1 MNKDILNKQLIGSI
15 FSQQDISNF
24 KYDLIQ
30 YEADLSKLSLK
41 KFYTSINFYGTS
53 SLLVFTK
60 VNNKHYCFTVER
72 QTLSY
77 NFNKIDYNKVKL
89 DMRNI
94 RLDYDIYQGTIFDG
108 ILVKTSN
115 KDDLFIISDVY
126 TFRGIN
132 YTKTRLDEK
141 LKIVIDYLK
150 ENYSED
156 HLENNIKLTI
166 NRIFPIDKT
175 THVVNKILPEIKDLK
190 YRGLCFYPEYSETK
204 LIFMFNNNQDKQDK
218 KDSHPMQQRNKY
230 ISQDKYTNQDKYIN
244 PRYNLQEIKNNND
257 NKRDKEIKK
266 ENISDNNK
274 IITTPHEN
282 KYSDKNQSKYRY
294 INTSGQDIFAT
305 LEVKPTGNVDVYK
318 VNSVERTIIEGK
330 KILKRIQMG
339 IAYINKIQQSH
350 KLRELFNNKSSLL
363 MKCKFND
370 DKSKWEPLEIDSN
383 AKHPTFINDIDLE
396 MMELSDSED

>member
-24 KYDLIQ
+24 KYELIQ
-30 YEADLSKLSLK
+30 YEADLSKLLLK
-41 KFYTSINFYGTS
+41 KFFTSINFCGTS
-53 SLLVFTK
+53 CLLVFTK

-77 NFNKIDYNKVKL
+77 NFSKIDYNKVKL
-89 DMRNI
+89 DMRNL

-115 KDDLFIISDVY
+115 KDDLFIISDIY

-132 YTKTRLDEK
+132 YTKTRLDDK
-141 LKIVIDYLK
+141 LKLVIDYLK

-156 HLENNIKLTI
+156 HLENNIRLTV

-175 THVVNKILPEIKDLK
+175 SHVVNKILPEIKDLK

-204 LIFMFNNNQDKQDK
+204 LIFMFNNNQEKQDK
-218 KDSHPMQQRNKY
+218 KDSPPLQHKIINK
-230 ISQDKYTNQDKYIN
+230 INNQENKKYNS
-244 PRYNLQEIKNNND
+244 LQVSDI
-257 NKRDKEIKK
+257 KEIKK
-266 ENISDNNK
+266 END
-274 IITTPHEN
+274 N
-282 KYSDKNQSKYRY
+282 KYSDKNQTKYKY
-294 INTSGQDIFAT
+294 INTSGNDIVAT
-305 LEVKPTGNVDVYK
+305 LEVKPSGNVDVYK
-318 VNSVERTIIEGK
+318 VNAVERTIVEGK

-339 IAYINKIQQSH
+339 IAYISGIQQSH
-350 KLRELFNNKSSLL
+350 KLRELFNNKTSLL

-370 DKSKWEPLEIDSN
+370 DKNKWEPLEIDET

-396 MMELSDSED
+396 MMELSDSDD

>member
-1 MNKDILNKQLIGSI
+1 MNRDILNKQLIGSI
-15 FSQQDISNF
+15 FSQQNISNF
-24 KYDLIQ
+24 KYELIQ
-30 YEADLSKLSLK
+30 YETDLSKLSLK
-41 KFYTSINFYGTS
+41 KFFTSINFCGTS

-60 VNNKHYCFTVER
+60 LNNKHYCFTVER

-89 DMRNI
+89 DMRNL

-150 ENYSED
+150 ENYSDD
-156 HLENNIKLTI
+156 HLENNIRLTV
-166 NRIFPIDKT
+166 NRIYPIDKT
-175 THVVNKILPEIKDLK
+175 SHVVNKILPEIKDLK

-204 LIFMFNNNQDKQDK
+204 LIFMFNNNQEKEK
-218 KDSHPMQQRNKY
+218 KDSPPPIRNKQINNQI
-230 ISQDKYTNQDKYIN
+230 ISNETVNMREKSQINTKQDNKLNNQSSISETINNYSSKNSERNQKYKYIN
-244 PRYNLQEIKNNND
+244 
-257 NKRDKEIKK
+257 
-266 ENISDNNK
+266 
-274 IITTPHEN
+274 TTGN
-282 KYSDKNQSKYRY
+282 
-294 INTSGQDIFAT
+294 DIFAT
-305 LEVKPTGNVDVYK
+305 LEIKPSGNVDVYK
-318 VNSVERTIIEGK
+318 VNSVERIIVEGK

-339 IAYINKIQQSH
+339 IAYINGIQQSH
-350 KLRELFNNKSSLL
+350 KLRELFNNKTSLL

-370 DKSKWEPLEIDSN
+370 DKSKWEPLEIDEN

-396 MMELSDSED
+396 MMELSDSDD